1 MDWRMVTDRAACPYQ
16 SAKPRWTDPAA
27 SSDGKP
33 VARPAT
39 TRVPWEDQELD
50 LALILVVLPAAQPCA
65 YFYTCTDG
73 NSGKLKGAKH
83 LQKLAVFLSVFRV
96 FISI

>member
-33 VARPAT
+33 VARL
-39 TRVPWEDQELD
+39 RHSSCVNGENE
-50 LALILVVLPAAQPCA
+50 
-65 YFYTCTDG
+65 
-73 NSGKLKGAKH
+73 KH
-83 LQKLAVFLSVFRV
+83 W
-96 FISI
+96 